1 MHNVIHLSV
10 GYALGMDADNVGVE
24 GLKCEVKHEP
34 TDGKIKFYI

>member
-24 GLKCEVKHEP
+24 ALKCEVKDEP
-34 TDGKIKFYI
+34 NDSEGN